1 MLMGYTHGGLWPSDQ
16 GLQGVRAHHDPAIL
30 SKPAMPQRGF
40 RFDARRTRID
50 WRALHGVDINKL
62 VSRPSQATTTFPL
75 RWEDMRQS
83 WLKLRGACPANC
95 L

>member
-75 RWEDMRQS
+75 RWEGMRQS
-83 WLKLRGACPANC
+83 WLKL
-95 L
+95 